1 MDKQLT
7 LYLGEVYSE
16 PCQESKMKLF
26 QSVLAFA
33 KSCIFDV
40 PPGSEYASLH
50 YIVKT
55 SKSNKENKIQDMN

>member
-7 LYLGEVYSE
+7 LYLAEAYSE

-26 QSVLAFA
+26 QALLIFA
-33 KSCIFDV
+33 KTSIFDV
-40 PPGSEYASLH
+40 SRGSEYASLH